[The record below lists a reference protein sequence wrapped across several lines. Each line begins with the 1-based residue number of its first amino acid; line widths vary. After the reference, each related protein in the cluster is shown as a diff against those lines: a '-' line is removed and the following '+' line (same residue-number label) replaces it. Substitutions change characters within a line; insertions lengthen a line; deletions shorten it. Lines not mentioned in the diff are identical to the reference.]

1 MATTDSGLSWEA
13 RLWAQGV
20 LRVAGVDEAGRGALA
35 GPVVAAA
42 VLLRP
47 GQSFSS
53 LVRDSK
59 TLSPRQREQ
68 ALREIEAEAWAIGI
82 GVVEVETI
90 EAINIKQASRLAMR
104 QAVEAL
110 NPSPEHL
117 LVDAEELSLPIPQ
130 HTLVK
135 GDRHSQAIA
144 AASIV
149 AKVTR
154 DRMAQEWDRRFP
166 EYGFCRHKGYGTRE
180 HREVLTRLGP
190 CRLHR
195 KSFLTKVWVDL
206 EREAAATRETVGDN
220 EKDPD

>member
-1 MATTDSGLSWEA
+1 KASYRKLHYRTNSCRITSSCRIGSPSARSPRRRIAGMATTDSGLSWEA

-47 GQSFSS
+47 GRSFSS
-53 LVRDSK
+53 LFRDSK
-59 TLSPRQREQ
+59 TLSPRQRDQ

-117 LVDAEELSLPIPQ
+117 LVD
-130 HTLVK
+130 
-135 GDRHSQAIA
+135 
-144 AASIV
+144 
-149 AKVTR
+149 
-154 DRMAQEWDRRFP
+154 
-166 EYGFCRHKGYGTRE
+166 
-180 HREVLTRLGP
+180 
-190 CRLHR
+190 
-195 KSFLTKVWVDL
+195 
-206 EREAAATRETVGDN
+206 
-220 EKDPD
+220 